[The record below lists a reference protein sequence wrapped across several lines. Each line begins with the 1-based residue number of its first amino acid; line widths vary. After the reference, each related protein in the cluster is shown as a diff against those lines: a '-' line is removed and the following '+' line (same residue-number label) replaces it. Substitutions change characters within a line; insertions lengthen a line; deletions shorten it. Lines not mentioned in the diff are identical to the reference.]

1 MKKVAVIG
9 SGAWGTTLA
18 QVMVDAGQQVM
29 IWGRNKKVVKEIN
42 RRHSNRRFLKG
53 VDLPK
58 ELKATGDIK
67 VAFEFAEVIVLAIP
81 AQTLRANLEEWKNF
95 FPKNRPVISTLKGIE
110 VTTQARMT
118 EVVSDVIGIDRK
130 STRLNSSHV
139 SESRMPSSA

>member
-67 VAFEFAEVIVLAIP
+67 VAFEFAESVLLESLK
-81 AQTLRANLEEWKNF
+81 LRSKIFAS
-95 FPKNRPVISTLKGIE
+95 V
-110 VTTQARMT
+110 
-118 EVVSDVIGIDRK
+118 
-130 STRLNSSHV
+130 
-139 SESRMPSSA
+139 